1 MASPLDDILAGLQ
14 GVKRSGDGY
23 VALCPAH
30 DDHEPS
36 LSVTAASDGSVLVHC
51 HGGCSAEAVMA
62 AIGLELS
69 DLFPAEGK
77 PRRKKR
83 RQADKSKTSTAQ
95 GGCTIAQLAE
105 AKLIDETFMAEH
117 GWRDMSYLGAPA
129 VRIPYLS
136 AAGSEVA
143 VRFRIA
149 LSINDRF
156 RWRKGS
162 HPTLYGLPELAALG
176 SPPFVV
182 IVEGETDTLT
192 LQLHDIPVLGLP
204 GADTWVDAW
213 LEHLGEIPLVYFVIE
228 PDRGGQALLVR
239 LAKSAVRDRLR
250 IIKMTKEAKDPNE
263 LYRHD
268 PANFKAAF
276 QGLIDEAVSWAEH
289 SRSDAQ
295 RIAAEAWESC
305 QAVATCPDI
314 LEAVSGQLLRAG
326 LVGEKRL
333 VKLLYLAVTSRL
345 LGRPISVLV
354 KGSSASGKSHS
365 VEEVL
370 RLFPENASYCLTA
383 MSEKYMAYLQEPLV
397 HRMLVIYENAGV
409 SSEFASYVIRSLLSE
424 GHIRYGTIMKV
435 DGELQ
440 AVQLDVPGP
449 TGLILTTT
457 SLFIHDEN
465 ETRMLSVPTDDR
477 PAQTRAV
484 LAAIAAGGQL
494 DDATLEPW
502 RALQVWLEHAEHEV
516 VVPFAGRL
524 AELVPPV
531 AVRLRR
537 DFTTVLALSRTHAM
551 LHQASRARDAYG
563 RVVATFE
570 DYETVRELIA
580 DLLAESAEVAVP
592 RSVRETVA
600 AVQQLKR
607 ELPAATQI
615 RHKHVAKTLGME
627 ESSARRRVLQAIRLG
642 YLANETT
649 IYGRPA
655 DIVIGE
661 PLPEEGAVLPRLDE
675 MGTGTPARF
684 GDPDVSPLPPD
695 GLWAGL

>member
-1 MASPLDDILAGLQ
+1 VASCCG
-14 GVKRSGDGY
+14 
-23 VALCPAH
+23 PAW
-30 DDHEPS
+30 S
-36 LSVTAASDGSVLVHC
+36 
-51 HGGCSAEAVMA
+51 
-62 AIGLELS
+62 
-69 DLFPAEGK
+69 
-77 PRRKKR
+77 
-83 RQADKSKTSTAQ
+83 
-95 GGCTIAQLAE
+95 
-105 AKLIDETFMAEH
+105 
-117 GWRDMSYLGAPA
+117 
-129 VRIPYLS
+129 
-136 AAGSEVA
+136 
-143 VRFRIA
+143 
-149 LSINDRF
+149 
-156 RWRKGS
+156 
-162 HPTLYGLPELAALG
+162 
-176 SPPFVV
+176 
-182 IVEGETDTLT
+182 
-192 LQLHDIPVLGLP
+192 
-204 GADTWVDAW
+204 
-213 LEHLGEIPLVYFVIE
+213 
-228 PDRGGQALLVR
+228 
-239 LAKSAVRDRLR
+239 
-250 IIKMTKEAKDPNE
+250 
-263 LYRHD
+263 
-268 PANFKAAF
+268 
-276 QGLIDEAVSWAEH
+276 
-289 SRSDAQ
+289 
-295 RIAAEAWESC
+295 
-305 QAVATCPDI
+305 
-314 LEAVSGQLLRAG
+314 
-326 LVGEKRL
+326 GEKRL

-494 DDATLEPW
+494 DDATL
-502 RALQVWLEHAEHEV
+502 RAL
-516 VVPFAGRL
+516 AGACRYGSNTPSTRSSCPSPAGL
-524 AELVPPV
+524 PSWSRRWQCACV
-531 AVRLRR
+531 AT
-537 DFTTVLALSRTHAM
+537 FTTVLALSRTHAM

-607 ELPAATQI
+607 ELPAAT
-615 RHKHVAKTLGME
+615 RSDTSTWPRRSAWRSRAPVAA
-627 ESSARRRVLQAIRLG
+627 SFRPSDSATSQ
-642 YLANETT
+642 T
-649 IYGRPA
+649 RPPSTA
-655 DIVIGE
+655 G
-661 PLPEEGAVLPRLDE
+661 
-675 MGTGTPARF
+675 
-684 GDPDVSPLPPD
+684 PPTS
-695 GLWAGL
+695 